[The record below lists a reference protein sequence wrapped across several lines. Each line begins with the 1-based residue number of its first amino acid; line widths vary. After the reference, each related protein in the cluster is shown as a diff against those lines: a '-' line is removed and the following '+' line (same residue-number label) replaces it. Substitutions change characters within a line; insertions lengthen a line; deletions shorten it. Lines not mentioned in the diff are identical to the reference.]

1 MPFHRALADEV
12 ALSAEGGIVDDGIRL
27 PAVGMAGVVDLLGRI
42 GAGVV
47 CCDGHG
53 LHAVL
58 LLHLLGLGIEL
69 LLAAPH
75 EDEVT
80 TLAGM
85 DVLEAGAEPA
95 VGTGDEG
102 CVAERCVLHD
112 VGSFPCA
119 ALPSRF
125 FLTVKRLRGRGSSQ
139 NISVCQPAIRLRHSV
154 PRNLSCRAGRALL
167 SISSLNWIATIY
179 LLSKLLFNFHCI
191 GGGFSEQVQRL

>member
-1 MPFHRALADEV
+1 M
-12 ALSAEGGIVDDGIRL
+12 LSCSASTRKRTLGDACSPQGFLCIDAERGK
-27 PAVGMAGVVDLLGRI
+27 
-42 GAGVV
+42 
-47 CCDGHG
+47 
-53 LHAVL
+53 L
-58 LLHLLGLGIEL
+58 LLV
-69 LLAAPH
+69 APH

-95 VGTGDEG
+95 VETGDEG

-119 ALPSRF
+119 ALPGRF
-125 FLTVKRLRGRGSSQ
+125 FLTVKRLRGRAHRRT
-139 NISVCQPAIRLRHSV
+139 SVCASLLSDCATASQGIWHR
-154 PRNLSCRAGRALL
+154 SCRAGRALL
-167 SISSLNWIATIY
+167 SINSLNWIATIY